1 MISKKS
7 IKRSLI
13 TVGSALTLV
22 LGIAFAVNAMEK
34 KVDKQSNIETQST
47 FVPDQW
53 FQYTGPNS
61 SDPNYEDE
69 IMDPD
74 NYTPVT
80 SPSCST
86 GAQLCE
92 VHGEDNGSGKP
103 TQGSLNELENQILKN
118 EPQDTNKVRFHN

>member
-1 MISKKS
+1 MISKKI
-7 IKRSLI
+7 IKKSLI
-13 TVGSALTLV
+13 AVGSALTLTV
-22 LGIAFAVNAMEK
+22 GIAFAVNAMEN
-34 KVDKQSNIETQST
+34 KVEKFSNNETQST

-53 FQYTGPNS
+53 FQYSGPDS

-74 NYTPVT
+74 NYTPVS

-92 VHGEDNGSGKP
+92 VHGEDDGNDQP
-103 TQGSLNELENQILKN
+103 TEQSLEDLKNQILKT
-118 EPQDTNKVRFHN
+118 ETQDTNKVRFHN

>member
-1 MISKKS
+1 MISKKI

-22 LGIAFAVNAMEK
+22 LGIAFAVNAMEN
-34 KVDKQSNIETQST
+34 KVDKQSNIEKQST

-92 VHGEDNGSGKP
+92 VHGEDDGNDRP
-103 TQGSLNELENQILKN
+103 TEQSLEDLKNQILKT
-118 EPQDTNKVRFHN
+118 ETQDTNKVRFHN

>member
-1 MISKKS
+1 MISKKI

-22 LGIAFAVNAMEK
+22 LGIAFAVNALEN
-34 KVDKQSNIETQST
+34 KVDKQSNIETQSS

-53 FQYTGPNS
+53 FQYNGPDS

-74 NYTPVT
+74 NYSPVS
-80 SPSCST
+80 SPTCDT
-86 GAQLCE
+86 GPKLCQ
-92 VHGEDNGSGKP
+92 VHAEDDGNDKP
-103 TQGSLNELENQILKN
+103 TEESLQDLEDQILKN
-118 EPQDTNKVRFHN
+118 ETQDPNKVRFHE